1 MSTLIRYGHL
11 KEAKKIYKEMF
22 DVVLDSFE
30 EASDDICK
38 DWESSIDF
46 FMHETDPKW
55 YDFIFDDLLKKRSWL
70 ECTEHTL

>member
-38 DWESSIDF
+38 HWESSIDF
-46 FMHETDPKW
+46 FMHETDPK
-55 YDFIFDDLLKKRSWL
+55 
-70 ECTEHTL
+70 